1 MAERDTTLVPVN
13 LDRKRPYRVNDAD
26 RDAVWVG
33 PGKAEVPAW
42 VAEAWGMTPEAT
54 EEQAEPEPPVTV
66 ETILEQPMQ
75 TTEIVEIVETEE
87 QTQRAVPRKRK
98 GGS

>member
-1 MAERDTTLVPVN
+1 MAERDTTPVTVT
-13 LDRKRPYRVNDAD
+13 LGRKRPYRVRDED

-33 PGKAEVPAW
+33 PGKVEVPAW

-54 EEQAEPEPPVTV
+54 EEQDEAQPPITV
-66 ETILEQPMQ
+66 ETVTEQPTQ
-75 TTEIVEIVETEE
+75 TTE

-98 GGS
+98 GK